1 MGRRS
6 RLDRHR
12 SRLGLGYNRWTSR
25 SRSNAIHRLRKRL
38 RYFAELPRT
47 LFNDDSGV
55 IAVGATNNFG
65 QRSNYSN
72 FGVGLDIVAPSND
85 TRAGYLSIDTT
96 DRVGT
101 LGYAS
106 GDYTGTGATGFGGT
120 SSATPLASGIGALT
134 LAHAESNGINLTPA
148 QLRSYLRNA
157 TDLAGGVT
165 YDGAT
170 GKNLEFGYGRINAFT
185 AVSGIGKAEVSV
197 VADSQELVDGTS
209 IVNFGGSFIGQTKDV
224 VVRIRNQGTQT
235 LNLNSLSLPSSN
247 FSIVSGLSST
257 VLGIGG
263 SATFTVRFAPTV
275 AGTFTSMVN
284 LLSNDLDEEL
294 FNFQVTGSALVAAF
308 SGYVYEDWSGN
319 GQRDSNDPGL
329 AGQILYVDSNNN
341 AILDTQNQSEAMTTS
356 TPLPD
361 VTRVVSNLAVVA
373 PVGLSINDLNVR
385 INLNHSF
392 VGELRISLRHPD
404 GTTIVLG
411 NQRGG
416 SGTAFTDTVFDDE
429 AVSSIAGI
437 TSANAPFTGS
447 FRPEGTLSVFDGKT
461 ASGTWQMI
469 VEDLGSGDFG
479 SSKQLGIVVHSKHRT
494 SRFLRR

>member
-1 MGRRS
+1 M
-6 RLDRHR
+6 
-12 SRLGLGYNRWTSR
+12 
-25 SRSNAIHRLRKRL
+25 
-38 RYFAELPRT
+38 
-47 LFNDDSGV
+47 
-55 IAVGATNNFG
+55 
-65 QRSNYSN
+65 
-72 FGVGLDIVAPSND
+72 
-85 TRAGYLSIDTT
+85 
-96 DRVGT
+96 
-101 LGYAS
+101 
-106 GDYTGTGATGFGGT
+106 
-120 SSATPLASGIGALT
+120 
-134 LAHAESNGINLTPA
+134 AHAESNGINLTPD

-294 FNFQVTGSALVAAF
+294 FNFQVTGSASVAAF

-341 AILDTQNQSEAMTTS
+341 AILDTQNQSESMTTS

-385 INLNHSF
+385 INLDHSF
-392 VGELRISLRHPD
+392 VGDLKISLRHPD

-416 SGTAFTDTVFDDE
+416 SGTAFTNTVFDDE
-429 AVSSIAGI
+429 ASSSIAGI

-447 FRPEGTLSVFDGKT
+447 FRPEGALSVFDGKT

-479 SSKQLGIVVHSKHRT
+479 ILNNWELLFTQNTEQSFSPTPMDTLPFYRFRLASRKRSDTRRQMSILFQPVRRAVTIPLLSLMPTSASPVILVLDWLIAVTSASSTMETTTV
-494 SRFLRR
+494 